1 MINNG
6 PGIVETDYSNA
17 ILTKPGKKFL
27 VYLLDYL
34 LVLVIA
40 ILFFGL
46 IDMIGNTFPSY
57 QTLKSDTTSSQSS
70 LYKIVYDSHLS
81 SQTSTSDF
89 MDEAQI
95 VNDYMYGLALASTSD
110 SSYKEMSAFSGKEKI
125 NSDNDRI
132 FYYYNTYR
140 QENKDQYESQFD
152 TSSYLTTIYPNSNSY
167 FTSNYGYY
175 LLNEESAE
183 LMINYILYSTNAQ
196 GKTIYQAVE
205 SDYKSA
211 YEAAMKDL
219 QTSSAYKQAS
229 DKFEAGKDRILLS
242 RTSYL
247 LIGYIISC
255 SICFIMFPLIFKNGQ
270 TIGMKAFGMVATS
283 IEGIKLSI
291 LSLLSKW
298 LMLFIEFFNINLF
311 SVFILFGTEGMYLL
325 GVNIWGFINI
335 LYISI
340 FSLIIL
346 FASLIVMIVKRK
358 DHQTL
363 SEIISMQ
370 LMRNSKE
377 FKLEEKKEEK
387 EEETHE

>member
-6 PGIVETDYSNA
+6 QGIVETDYSNA

-34 LVLVIA
+34 LVMVIA

-46 IDMIGNTFPSY
+46 IDLTGNAFPSY
-57 QTLKSDTTSSQSS
+57 QAIKNETSTSQSD
-70 LYKIVYDSHLS
+70 LYKIVYSSHLS

-89 MDEAQI
+89 MDETQI
-95 VNDYMYGLALASTSD
+95 VNDYMYGLALASASD
-110 SSYKEMSAFSGKEKI
+110 SSYKEMSAFSGKEEV
-125 NSDNDRI
+125 NADNDRI

-140 QENKDQYESQFD
+140 QDNKDQYESQFD
-152 TSSYLTTIYPNSNSY
+152 TSSYLIKIYPNSNTY
-167 FTSNYGYY
+167 FTSNNGFY
-175 LLNEESAE
+175 LLTQNSAE
-183 LMINYILYSTNAQ
+183 LMINYILYSTNTQ
-196 GKTIYQAVE
+196 GKTIYQAIE
-205 SDYKSA
+205 SDYKSS

-229 DKFEAGKDRILLS
+229 DKFEAGKDRILLL

-247 LIGYIISC
+247 LIGYILSC
-255 SICFIMFPLIFKNGQ
+255 SICYIMLPLIFKNGQ
-270 TIGMKAFGMVATS
+270 TIGMKAFGMIATS
-283 IEGIKLSI
+283 IEGNKPKV

-298 LMLFIEFFNINLF
+298 LMLLIELFSINLF
-311 SVFILFGTEGMYLL
+311 SVFILFGAEGRYLL
-325 GVNIWGFINI
+325 GVNVWGFINI
-335 LYISI
+335 LYVSI
-340 FSLIIL
+340 FSLAIM
-346 FASLIVMIVKRK
+346 FASLIVMIAKRK